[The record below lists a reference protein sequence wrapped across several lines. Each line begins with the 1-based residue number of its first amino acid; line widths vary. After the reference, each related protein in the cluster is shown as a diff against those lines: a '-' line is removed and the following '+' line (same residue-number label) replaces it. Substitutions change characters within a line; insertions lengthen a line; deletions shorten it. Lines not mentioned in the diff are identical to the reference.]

1 LDEYTDSPSTL
12 PAFGWWPG
20 EGDRVNFDFTAE
32 QALLRD
38 TVRDLVARTCPPEVA
53 KSWDDDATPPTD
65 LQRALAELDLFGL
78 PFSEEL
84 GGSGAS
90 PTELVIVAEQL
101 GHASLDVAM
110 CYSGR
115 LIPTLAINEW
125 GSDEQRERL
134 APEITSGRRNYAVAI
149 SEPDAGSDAAA
160 LRTIADDRGDHFV
173 VNGQKMWCTG
183 AGLPDTSI
191 LMYVRTDREAPKH
204 KGISVLLI
212 DPEVDGVTLRLI
224 PTLARHILGTYEV
237 FLDDVVVPKRDL
249 IGPLHEGWRVMLS
262 NLELERI
269 LLSAGYVGA
278 AQSTLDLALEYSK
291 ARHQFDRPIGTF
303 QSLAHVIADLQTD
316 IDAARLLTYRAAAMR
331 GQGEPCHR
339 EAAMAKL
346 KGSETY
352 VSAARWGM
360 QIFAGHGFATESVMS
375 HRYRESIVATISG
388 GTSQIQRNAIARDLG
403 LKTY

>member
-1 LDEYTDSPSTL
+1 MD
-12 PAFGWWPG
+12 FGLTP
-20 EGDRVNFDFTAE
+20 E
-32 QALLRD
+32 QELLRD
-38 TVRDLVARTCPPEVA
+38 TVRDLVTRTCPPEVA
-53 KSWDDDATPPTD
+53 KQWDDESTPPIV
-65 LQRALAELDLFGL
+65 LQQALAEMDLYGL
-78 PFSEEL
+78 AFPEEL

-90 PTELVIVAEQL
+90 PVELVIVAEQL

-115 LIPTLAINEW
+115 LIPTLGIYEW
-125 GSDEQRERL
+125 GNDEQRARL
-134 APEITSGRRNYAVAI
+134 APEITSSRRNYAVGM

-160 LRTIADDRGDHFV
+160 LRTTADDRGDHFL

-183 AGLPDTSI
+183 AGLPDTTI
-191 LMYVRTDREAPKH
+191 LMYVRTDRDAPKH
-204 KGISVLLI
+204 RGISVLLV
-212 DPEVDGVTLRLI
+212 DPEADGVTLRKI

-237 FLDDVVVPKRDL
+237 FLDDVVVPKADL
-249 IGPLHEGWRVMLS
+249 VGPLHEGWRVMLS

-278 AQSTLDLALEYSK
+278 AQSTIDLALEYGK
-291 ARHQFDRPIGTF
+291 TRKQFDRPVATF

-316 IDAARLLTYRAAAMR
+316 VDSARLLTYRAAWMR
-331 GQGEPCHR
+331 GRGEECHR
-339 EAAMAKL
+339 EASMAKL

-360 QIFAGHGFATESVMS
+360 QILAGHGFATESVMS

>member
-1 LDEYTDSPSTL
+1 VDFGLTDE
-12 PAFGWWPG
+12 
-20 EGDRVNFDFTAE
+20 
-32 QALLRD
+32 QQLLAA
-38 TVRDLVARTCPPEVA
+38 TVRDFVARTCPPEVA
-53 KSWDDDATPPTD
+53 KEWDDESAPPVELTKG
-65 LQRALAELDLFGL
+65 LAEMELFGL
-78 PFSEEL
+78 PFPEEH
-84 GGSGAS
+84 GGSGAT
-90 PTELVIVAEQL
+90 PMELVLVAEQL

-115 LIPTLAINEW
+115 LIPSVAVFEW
-125 GSDEQRERL
+125 GTDEQRTRL
-134 APEITSGRRNYAVAI
+134 APELVRGERNYAVAI

-160 LRTIADDRGDHFV
+160 LRTTAEHRGDHFV

-183 AGLPDTSI
+183 AGLPDTTI

-204 KGISVLLI
+204 RGISALLV
-212 DPEVDGVTLRLI
+212 DPDAPGVTLKKT

-237 FLDDVVVPKRDL
+237 FLDDVVVPSDAL
-249 IGPLHEGWRVMLS
+249 VGPLHDGWQVMLS

-278 AQSTLDLALEYSK
+278 AQSTLDLALAYSK
-291 ARHQFDRPIGTF
+291 ERKQFDRPIGTF

-316 IDAARLLTYRAAAMR
+316 IDSARLLTYRAAWLR
-331 GQGEPCHR
+331 HRDVPCHR

-352 VSAARWGM
+352 VNTARWGM
-360 QIFAGHGFATESVMS
+360 QIMAGHGFATESVMS
-375 HRYRESIVATISG
+375 FRYRESIVATISG

-403 LKTY
+403 LKSY

>member
-1 LDEYTDSPSTL
+1 M
-12 PAFGWWPG
+12 
-20 EGDRVNFDFTAE
+20 DFTLDDE
-32 QALLRD
+32 QELLRS

-53 KSWDDDATPPTD
+53 KAWDDDSTPPD
-65 LQRALAELDLFGL
+65 VLQKALAEMELFGL
-78 PFSEEL
+78 PFPVEY

-90 PTELVIVAEQL
+90 PLELVIVAEQL
-101 GHASLDVAM
+101 GHASLDIAM

-115 LIPTLAINEW
+115 LIPTLAVYEW
-125 GSDEQRERL
+125 GTDEQRARL
-134 APEITSGRRNYAVAI
+134 APEIMSGRRNYAVAI

-160 LRTIADDRGDHFV
+160 LRTVAEDRGDHFV

-183 AGLPDTSI
+183 AGLPDTTI

-204 KGISVLLI
+204 KGLSVVLV
-212 DPEVDGVTLRLI
+212 DPETSGVTLRRI

-237 FLDDVVVPKRDL
+237 YLDDVIVPKDDL

-262 NLELERI
+262 NLVLERI

-278 AQSTLDLALEYSK
+278 AQSTLDIAIEYSK
-291 ARHQFDRPIGTF
+291 NRRQFDRPIGTF
-303 QSLAHVIADLQTD
+303 QSLAHAIADLQTD
-316 IDAARLLTYRAAAMR
+316 VDAARLLTYRAACMR
-331 GQGEPCHR
+331 GAGVLCDR
-339 EAAMAKL
+339 EASMAKL

-352 VSAARWGM
+352 VDAARWGM
-360 QIFAGHGFATESVMS
+360 QILAGHGFATESVMS

-403 LKTY
+403 LKSY

>member
-1 LDEYTDSPSTL
+1 MEFALSD
-12 PAFGWWPG
+12 
-20 EGDRVNFDFTAE
+20 E

-53 KSWDDDATPPTD
+53 KAWDDDATPPEE
-65 LQRALAELDLFGL
+65 LQRVLAGMELFGL
-78 PFSEEL
+78 PFPVEF
-84 GGSGAS
+84 GGAGAT

-115 LIPTLAINEW
+115 LIPTLGIYEW
-125 GSDEQRERL
+125 GTDEQRTRL

-160 LRTIADDRGDHFV
+160 LRTTADDRGDHFV

-183 AGLPDTSI
+183 AGLPDTTI
-191 LMYVRTDREAPKH
+191 LMYVRTDRDAPKH
-204 KGISVLLI
+204 RGLSALLV
-212 DPEVDGVTLRLI
+212 DPESPGVTLRLI

-237 FLDDVVVPKRDL
+237 FLDDVDVPKADL
-249 IGPLHEGWRVMLS
+249 VGPLNDGWRVMLS

-278 AQSTLDLALEYSK
+278 AQSTLDLAVEYAK
-291 ARHQFDRPIGTF
+291 TRTQFDRPIGTF

-316 IDAARLLTYRAAAMR
+316 VDSARLLTYRAAWLR
-331 GQGEPCHR
+331 GHGTPCHR

-352 VSAARWGM
+352 VQAARWGM
-360 QIFAGHGFATESVMS
+360 QIMAGHGFASESVMS

-403 LKTY
+403 LKSY